1 MNVKCV
7 YKMKCFGKFGTW
19 KVSKTEGRKRNDS
32 DVILLRTWKNRFGE
46 LCERATHTNTILAH
60 THWFSMESAIVSTVF
75 FPFFSHSALAYTC
88 IQFNHTCM
96 DMNVLPSFHSRTR
109 IPVQFSL
116 HQNISVHLF
125 HIYSTFYLRAIF
137 LSIGF
142 VVHQCVAIAQEK
154 KHGDSRKT
162 HTHIYVSSE
171 RAKKTLFKTYVV
183 FLFLKTIVPNVF
195 SKDIGF

>member
-1 MNVKCV
+1 
-7 YKMKCFGKFGTW
+7 MKCFGKFGTW

-109 IPVQFSL
+109 IPVQFFIKIYPS
-116 HQNISVHLF
+116 ISF
-125 HIYSTFYLRAIF
+125 TFTAHFICV
-137 LSIGF
+137 LSF
-142 VVHQCVAIAQEK
+142 CPL
-154 KHGDSRKT
+154 
-162 HTHIYVSSE
+162 VSSY
-171 RAKKTLFKTYVV
+171 T
-183 FLFLKTIVPNVF
+183 NVWR
-195 SKDIGF
+195 